1 MCVCVCVCVCVCEC
15 VCVCVCVHAQITQ
28 GRVAPG
34 ENFGFTLH
42 RVRSHWRALS

>member
-28 GRVAPG
+28 GLVAPG